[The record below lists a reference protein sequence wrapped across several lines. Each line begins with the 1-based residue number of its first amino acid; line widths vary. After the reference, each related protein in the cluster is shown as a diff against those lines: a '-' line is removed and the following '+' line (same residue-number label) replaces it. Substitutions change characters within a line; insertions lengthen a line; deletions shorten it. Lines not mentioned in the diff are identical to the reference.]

1 MYTFDENI
9 VSDLHKDARGYRPT
23 EYFWEEWTQCGD
35 DTRQAMW
42 DNLCRELEET
52 MDRERKAEARAA
64 LALTERLE
72 QMYELGAK
80 TEVQAL
86 KWIMEAEEFD
96 DSDLRYGASYFCYHF
111 GLSYSAA
118 NEFRI
123 QEAMNE
129 MMYEVA

>member
-9 VSDLHKDARGYRPT
+9 VSDLHKDARGFRPT

-52 MDRERKAEARAA
+52 MDREQ
-64 LALTERLE
+64 LTQAQNYAKLLNRILE
-72 QMYELGAK
+72 VMHLGAEDTK
-80 TEVQAL
+80 SAL
-86 KWIMEAEEFD
+86 QCIMEAEEF
-96 DSDLRYGASYFCYHF
+96 SDYDMQYGADYFCYHF
-111 GLSYSAA
+111 GLSYDTKKKLP
-118 NEFRI
+118 I

-129 MMYEVA
+129 MLAEVA